1 VECLEGAS
9 EVLVEVL
16 TDNNQEDTQTRGLS
30 GIEQVNAYRTWVHR
44 PKWDKRRKEKTG
56 QAKPE

>member
-16 TDNNQEDTQTRGLS
+16 TDNNQEDTQNKRALRNRTSECIQDMGTS
-30 GIEQVNAYRTWVHR
+30 SQV
-44 PKWDKRRKEKTG
+44 G
-56 QAKPE
+56 